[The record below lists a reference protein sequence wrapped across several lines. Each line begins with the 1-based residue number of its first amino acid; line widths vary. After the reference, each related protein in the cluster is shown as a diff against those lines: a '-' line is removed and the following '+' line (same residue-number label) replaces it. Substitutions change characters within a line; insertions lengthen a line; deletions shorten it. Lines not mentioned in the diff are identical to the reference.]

1 MAPLPNIKVAPHP
14 ITTIGLFGP
23 SPPLGVCPYRH
34 RYQCLKQIYDLGV
47 HTSAPAAA
55 TDAAASAA
63 ASVAAGVLL
72 LLVLVLL

>member
-1 MAPLPNIKVAPHP
+1 MGVGPHRPNSQSYPESVGIYA
-14 ITTIGLFGP
+14 LGP
-23 SPPLGVCPYRH
+23 FA
-34 RYQCLKQIYDLGV
+34 KDIYALGV

-63 ASVAAGVLL
+63 ASVAAAVLY

>member
-1 MAPLPNIKVAPHP
+1 MGVGPHRPNSQSYPESVDIYA
-14 ITTIGLFGP
+14 
-23 SPPLGVCPYRH
+23 LGTFAED
-34 RYQCLKQIYDLGV
+34 IYALGV

-63 ASVAAGVLL
+63 ASVAAAVLY